1 MTQSPTFTPVTKPS
15 LTWVSSD
22 ESIVKVAEAG
32 NLSATVQAVAGG
44 TVTISAFNKSTVAT
58 VSSDEVHSTG
68 AYGLEAFKINCNVPA
83 KREFII

>member
-15 LTWVSSD
+15 S
-22 ESIVKVAEAG
+22 
-32 NLSATVQAVAGG
+32 
-44 TVTISAFNKSTVAT
+44 STVAT

-83 KREFII
+83 T